1 MAVHHS
7 GRRAPTATH
16 SREEASPSS
25 AAEQMGTC
33 LCLPPLRLGSLPAP
47 VCGHRTALWPLADL
61 LLCHTRQHR
70 QPIIAASF
78 NFFFRSLSF
87 NKVTQKVTA
96 VTLPAIVIYKWG
108 LPTNEPVMFPL
119 VAAQCPCSPFCARLH
134 VLSVPYLC
142 LMNRPLNWQAAN
154 GCCAFCI
161 CRSTG
166 SETLPRI
173 SY

>member
-1 MAVHHS
+1 
-7 GRRAPTATH
+7 
-16 SREEASPSS
+16 
-25 AAEQMGTC
+25 MGTC
-33 LCLPPLRLGSLPAP
+33 LCRHFVWAHCQLLCVGTGLHCGHWQTCCATLGSTGSQAGSQSLPP
-47 VCGHRTALWPLADL
+47 VF
-61 LLCHTRQHR
+61 
-70 QPIIAASF
+70 IF
-78 NFFFRSLSF
+78 FFFRFLSF

-96 VTLPAIVIYKWG
+96 VTLPAIVIYTWG
-108 LPTNEPVMFPL
+108 LPTNEPVMIPL
-119 VAAQCPCSPFCARLH
+119 AAAQCPCSPFCAWLH